1 MTRNP
6 SSTAATLGWAAF
18 LACSWTWCIGMFL
31 PVLMVRDF
39 GFMGWLV
46 FALPNIIGAAAMG
59 WVLAR
64 PGAAQKIVSEHA
76 VACQCFSAVTI
87 AFHCFFISW
96 LVRAMLGIPGPALA
110 VAIALAMF
118 LVTKRGK
125 FELPLSVGVL
135 LISLVCFAALL
146 IMRGIPVGV
155 FEPAVRQGSQLAYL
169 SPVVVFGFALCPYL
183 DLTFLR
189 ARAMTAPK
197 AGIAAFTIGFGF
209 FFLLMI
215 LFTLC
220 YSRWLLPEQIDRLPN
235 VLAWVI
241 GIHIIVQAALT
252 VALHAR
258 PLAARDA
265 YKPASI
271 AATVGA
277 LLMFILPL
285 FVGTSQGMEPI
296 VAVRGEMVYRLF
308 MGFYG
313 LVFPA
318 YVWLCVIPL
327 GASHLPTKRQR
338 HMIFAIAVMMAAP
351 MFFLGFIASQR
362 NLAGDNPLRS
372 FGTMA
377 WLLPGIAV
385 LLLARLTL
393 LIYSRRSPPVTAQK
407 R

>member
-1 MTRNP
+1 MSRA
-6 SSTAATLGWAAF
+6 SSVTLGWAAF

-39 GFMGWLV
+39 GFLGWLV

-64 PGAAQKIVSEHA
+64 PGAAQKIVAEHA

-87 AFHCFFISW
+87 AFHCFFVSW
-96 LVRAMLGIPGPALA
+96 LVRAMVGLPGPLLALAIAIALFLLMRRGKLELA
-110 VAIALAMF
+110 VAA
-118 LVTKRGK
+118 
-125 FELPLSVGVL
+125 GVL
-135 LISLVCFAALL
+135 VLSLICFAVALG
-146 IMRGIPVGV
+146 MRGVPIQV
-155 FEPAVRQGSQLAYL
+155 FEPAVRQGRQLAYL

-197 AGIAAFTIGFGF
+197 AGIAAFTIGFGC

-220 YSRWLLPEQIDRLPN
+220 YSRWLLPEQIDRLPSA
-235 VLAWVI
+235 LAWVI

-258 PLAARDA
+258 PLLAPDA
-265 YKPASI
+265 YKPISV
-271 AATVGA
+271 AAAVGA
-277 LLMFILPL
+277 LAMFCLPL
-285 FVGTSQGMEPI
+285 LVGTSKGMESV

-313 LVFPA
+313 LAFPA
-318 YVWLCVIPL
+318 YVWLCMIPL
-327 GASHLPTKRQR
+327 GAANAPTPRQR
-338 HMIFAIAVMMAAP
+338 RVIFAAAVIIAAP
-351 MFFLGFIASQR
+351 MFYCGFIAGR
-362 NLAGDNPLRS
+362 
-372 FGTMA
+372 MI
-377 WLLPGIAV
+377 WLLPGLAV
-385 LLLARLTL
+385 MLLARFVL
-393 LIYSRRSPPVTAQK
+393 LIRPRRISAITSQT

>member
-6 SSTAATLGWAAF
+6 SSTFLSLGWAAF

-46 FALPNIIGAAAMG
+46 FALPNVIGAAAMG

-64 PGAAQKIVSEHA
+64 PGAAQKIVTEHA

-96 LVRAMLGIPGPALA
+96 IVRAMVGISGPILA
-110 VAIALAMF
+110 VAIAVAMF
-118 LVTKRGK
+118 LIMRRGR
-125 FELPLSVGVL
+125 FELPLAVGVL
-135 LISLVCFAALL
+135 LLSLVCFATVLA
-146 IMRGIPVGV
+146 MRGVPVQA
-155 FEPAVRQGSQLAYL
+155 FEPAVRHGSQLAYL

-189 ARAMTAPK
+189 ARAMTAPR
-197 AGIAAFTIGFGF
+197 AGIAAFTIGFGC

-220 YSRWLLPEQIDRLPN
+220 YSRWLLPEQIDRLSRAMA
-235 VLAWVI
+235 LII
-241 GIHIIVQAALT
+241 GIHMIVQAALT

-258 PLAARDA
+258 PLAAPDA
-265 YKPASI
+265 YKPVSI
-271 AATVGA
+271 AAAVGA
-277 LLMFILPL
+277 LLMFCLPL
-285 FVGTSQGMEPI
+285 VGGISKGMDPI
-296 VAVRGEMVYRLF
+296 AAVRGEMVYRLF

-318 YVWLCVIPL
+318 YVWLCLIPL
-327 GASHLPTKRQR
+327 GTSNALSQR
-338 HMIFAIAVMMAAP
+338 NRRFIFAAAVIIAMP
-351 MFFLGFIASQR
+351 FFYFGFIAGR
-362 NLAGDNPLRS
+362 
-372 FGTMA
+372 MI
-377 WLLPGIAV
+377 WLLPGLTVVIIARWV
-385 LLLARLTL
+385 LLMRRAAASPSATARC
-393 LIYSRRSPPVTAQK
+393 
-407 R
+407 